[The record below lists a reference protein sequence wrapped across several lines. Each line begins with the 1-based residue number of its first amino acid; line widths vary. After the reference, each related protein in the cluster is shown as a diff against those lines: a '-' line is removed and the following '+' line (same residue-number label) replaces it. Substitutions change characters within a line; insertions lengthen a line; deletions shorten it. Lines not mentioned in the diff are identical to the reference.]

1 MKNEVN
7 RALVAKKKN
16 YINPSV
22 QVAQFAPMSLMQAAS
37 PAATNMN
44 IVPLAISFW
53 LLAEKTHLRVRFFVL
68 SLAYIKFLLYLCTAV
83 LIVSCGEK

>member
-22 QVAQFAPMSLMQAAS
+22 QVAQFASMALMQAAS
-37 PAATNMN
+37 PVNTMD
-44 IVPLAISFW
+44 IHSDIPSDQW
-53 LLAEKTHLRVRFFVL
+53 
-68 SLAYIKFLLYLCTAV
+68 
-83 LIVSCGEK
+83 

>member
-1 MKNEVN
+1 MYKDSWSNKFDIWN
-7 RALVAKKKN
+7 LKFKIWDFMKKN

-44 IVPLAISFW
+44 IVEIP
-53 LLAEKTHLRVRFFVL
+53 
-68 SLAYIKFLLYLCTAV
+68 
-83 LIVSCGEK
+83 GEQW